1 MNRIRELRNKAGL
14 GLGDVA
20 DAVGADLA
28 EIALAEMGVGLIRF
42 ELGMSIARVLGAHP
56 GEVFPG
62 MGAFIDEINSLN
74 EDEMREAM
82 LEPQRAAAIADAGL
96 DPDILPWYVIMKLR
110 SGNERR
116 YFVSSAEAR
125 RIKDFL
131 GKPRGPVFVN
141 FLSDCR
147 HVLLRPETVAEVSF
161 TNSASY
167 APFSS
172 DESAFEVVLVSG
184 ASPRPERLDVTPDGG
199 DEGEGPRPFAELLDT
214 SAKGK
219 PEEIPAF
226 VCLCTDA
233 GEDRFVAMDL
243 VEVIEI
249 PVGVVIPSIY
259 GELLGG
265 EHESG
270 SLACMEVMGT
280 A

>member
-1 MNRIRELRNKAGL
+1 MNKIRELRNKAGL
-14 GLGDVA
+14 GLGEVA

-42 ELGMSIARVLGAHP
+42 ELGMSIARVLEAHP
-56 GEVFPG
+56 GELFPE
-62 MGAFIDEINSLN
+62 ARDLIEEINSLD

-82 LEPQRAAAIADAGL
+82 LEPGRAAAIASAGL
-96 DPDILPWYVIMKLR
+96 DPDIMPWFAIVRLK

-116 YFVSSAEAR
+116 YFVSSSEAK
-125 RIKDFL
+125 RIKEAL
-131 GKPRGPVFVN
+131 GKPRGASFVN

-147 HVLLRPETVAEVSF
+147 HILVRPDSVAEIRF

-184 ASPRPERLDVTPDGG
+184 ASPRPERLDVMPDGG
-199 DEGEGPRPFAELLDT
+199 DDGEGARPFADLLEAAAT
-214 SAKGK
+214 LR
-219 PEEIPAF
+219 PEEMPAF
-226 VCLCTDA
+226 VCLCTDE
-233 GEDRFVAMDL
+233 GEDRFVAVDM

-259 GELLGG
+259 GEAAEGNPEAGG
-265 EHESG
+265 
-270 SLACMEVMGT
+270 LAGMEVMGN